1 MSDAPDLNSNAISDP
16 IPDAV
21 RDRARGIRLVAFDV
35 DGTLTDGRLWFDGEG
50 NEMKA
55 YHVEDGL
62 GMRLLID
69 SGIVVALITARE
81 SASVKARARD
91 LRIDHVF
98 TAVKDKLACLLALC
112 KQLDI
117 ELSQVA
123 YMGDDLAD
131 LPIFPYA
138 GLAVAP
144 ANVHPW
150 VRDRVHWITTRSG
163 GEGAARDLCDLV
175 LEAGGHREA
184 ILSRFLGR

>member
-1 MSDAPDLNSNAISDP
+1 MSDAPDVISDP
-16 IPDAV
+16 IPEAV

-35 DGTLTDGRLWFDGEG
+35 DGTLTDGRLWFDHEG

-62 GMRLLID
+62 GMRLLMD
-69 SGIVVALITARE
+69 NGIVVAIITARE
-81 SASVKARARD
+81 SASAKARARD

-98 TAVKDKLACLLALC
+98 TAVKDKLACLVDLC

-117 ELSQVA
+117 ELSNVA

-138 GLAVAP
+138 GLAAAP
-144 ANVHPW
+144 SNVHPW
-150 VRDRVHWITTRSG
+150 VRDTCTGSPASPVAKAPLASCAT
-163 GEGAARDLCDLV
+163 
-175 LEAGGHREA
+175 
-184 ILSRFLGR
+184 

>member
-1 MSDAPDLNSNAISDP
+1 MSDTPDLISGLNSDP

-35 DGTLTDGRLWFDGEG
+35 DGTLTDGRLWFDHEG

-62 GMRLLID
+62 GMRLLMD
-69 SGIVVALITARE
+69 NGIVVAIITARE
-81 SASVKARARD
+81 SASAKARARD

-98 TAVKDKLACLLALC
+98 TAVKDKLACLVDLC

-117 ELSQVA
+117 ELSNVA
-123 YMGDDLAD
+123 FMGDDLAD

-150 VRDRVHWITTRSG
+150 VRDRVHWITGKSG
-163 GEGAARDLCDLV
+163 GEGAARELCDLI
-175 LEAGGHREA
+175 LEAAGHREA

>member
-1 MSDAPDLNSNAISDP
+1 MSDTPDP
-16 IPDAV
+16 IPELIHDPVPESV

-35 DGTLTDGRLWFDGEG
+35 DGTLTDGRLWFDHEG
-50 NEMKA
+50 NETKA

-62 GMRLLID
+62 GLRLLMD
-69 SGIVVALITARE
+69 NGIVVALITARE

-98 TAVKDKLACLLALC
+98 TAVKDKLACLVELC
-112 KQLDI
+112 GQLDI
-117 ELSQVA
+117 ELSNVA

-150 VRDRVHWITTRSG
+150 VRDRVQWITAKSG
-163 GEGAARDLCDLV
+163 GQGAARELCDLI
-175 LEAGGHREA
+175 LEAAGHRDA
-184 ILSRFLGR
+184 ILARFLGR

>member
-1 MSDAPDLNSNAISDP
+1 MSTTPDLSPDLIDDP
-16 IPDAV
+16 IPDPV

-35 DGTLTDGRLWFDGEG
+35 DGTLTDGRLWFDDEG
-50 NEMKA
+50 KEMKA

-62 GMRLLID
+62 GMRLLMD
-69 SGIVVALITARE
+69 NGIVVALITARE
-81 SASVKARARD
+81 SASVNARARD
-91 LRIDHVF
+91 LRIDNVF
-98 TAVKDKLACLLALC
+98 TAVKDKLACLVGLC

-117 ELSQVA
+117 ELSNVA

-150 VRDRVHWITTRSG
+150 VRDRVHWITAKSG
-163 GEGAARDLCDLV
+163 GDGAARELCDLI
-175 LEAGGHREA
+175 LEAAGHREA
-184 ILSRFLGR
+184 IISRFLGR

>member
-1 MSDAPDLNSNAISDP
+1 MSTTPDLIADLITDP
-16 IPDAV
+16 IPESV
-21 RDRARGIRLVAFDV
+21 RERARGIRLVAFDV
-35 DGTLTDGRLWFDGEG
+35 DGTLTDGRLWFDDKGV
-50 NEMKA
+50 EMKA

-69 SGIVVALITARE
+69 NGIVVALITARE

-98 TAVKDKLACLLALC
+98 TSVKDKLACLVDLC

-117 ELSQVA
+117 ELSNVA

-131 LPIFPYA
+131 LPIFPHA
-138 GLAVAP
+138 GLAAAP

-150 VRDRVHWITTRSG
+150 VRDRVHWITSKSG
-163 GEGAARDLCDLV
+163 GEGAARQLCDLV
-175 LEAGGHREA
+175 LETAGHRDA